1 MAELADARDS
11 KSRARKG
18 MRVRL
23 PPSAFASH
31 LVERE
36 TRRILCGPGVSDG
49 QTNFFFFFDGSC
61 DIIQLCNIG
70 SPSILKK
77 RYCAND
83 PT

>member
-1 MAELADARDS
+1 
-11 KSRARKG
+11 
-18 MRVRL
+18 L
-23 PPSAFASH
+23 PRTSWSVKRGAYCVG
-31 LVERE
+31 LGYQ
-36 TRRILCGPGVSDG
+36 TGRR
-49 QTNFFFFFDGSC
+49 FFFFFDGSC